1 MKCIGS
7 KTCGQ
12 CKHFTGAGD
21 WNLCCTQ
28 KHPTQEEKAKGKY
41 SPWGHLCYE
50 DTEACDFLRKR
61 MSEYVR
67 MA

>member
-1 MKCIGS
+1 MM

-12 CKHFTGAGD
+12 CKYFTGAGD

-28 KHPTQEEKAKGKY
+28 KHPTPEEKVKGQY

-50 DTEACDFLRKR
+50 DTEACDFF
-61 MSEYVR
+61 
-67 MA
+67 

>member
-1 MKCIGS
+1 M

-28 KHPTQEEKAKGKY
+28 KHPTPKEEARD
-41 SPWGHLCYE
+41 E
-50 DTEACDFLRKR
+50 
-61 MSEYVR
+61 
-67 MA
+67 